1 MNLLFALLLS
11 CTTQE
16 KTIDVPEVEIRQ
28 TEEVQTETEP
38 SEETPIDTAATEE
51 QEPEQVDPD
60 TGACDTAATDPIT
73 WTDCSYKIGEHI
85 CNVTL
90 PDVDQVIHELYSYYG
105 RPIVIQLSAEW
116 CSPCHTAGTYAE
128 GYMDR
133 YANHDLLWITI
144 ILENTAG
151 EPATMLD
158 LMQWEAEM
166 NTVNALTL
174 AGSRDLIDTTA
185 ENGFPLTSWPT
196 IIVVNTDMTIYH
208 GFYGWSESYLTSVL
222 DSML

>member
-11 CTTQE
+11 CNLQQ
-16 KTIDVPEVEIRQ
+16 KTADVATPEIRPS
-28 TEEVQTETEP
+28 EEVQAE
-38 SEETPIDTAATEE
+38 EETLIDTAEEVE
-51 QEPEQVDPD
+51 QEVEEEPEIIEQD
-60 TGACDTAATDPIT
+60 TAECDTAPADPIT
-73 WTDCSYKIGEHI
+73 WTECSYKIGEHI

-90 PDVDQVIHELYSYYG
+90 PDVDEVIHELYSYYG

-128 GYMDR
+128 GYMER
-133 YANHDLLWITI
+133 YADDDLLWVTI

-151 EPATMLD
+151 EAATTLD

>member
-11 CTTQE
+11 CAQQQ
-16 KTIDVPEVEIRQ
+16 KTIDAPVGDPAP
-28 TEEVQTETEP
+28 TEEVEVVEESQVDTAQEEQESETEAEP
-38 SEETPIDTAATEE
+38 TDTEASIDTAES
-51 QEPEQVDPD
+51 
-60 TGACDTAATDPIT
+60 DPIT
-73 WTDCSYKIGEHI
+73 WTECSYKISEHI

-90 PDVDQVIHELYSYYG
+90 SDVDEVVHELYSYYG

-128 GYMDR
+128 GYMER
-133 YANHDLLWITI
+133 YADHDLLWVTI

-151 EPATMLD
+151 EPATTLD
-158 LMQWEAEM
+158 LMQWEATM

-196 IIVVNTDMTIYH
+196 IVVVNTDMTIYH
-208 GFYGWSESYLTSVL
+208 GFYGWSEEYLTNVL

>member
-11 CTTQE
+11 CATQQ
-16 KTIDVPEVEIRQ
+16 KTPDVPETITPP
-28 TEEVQTETEP
+28 TEEAEVAPQEEVDT
-38 SEETPIDTAATEE
+38 SESEIEE
-51 QEPEQVDPD
+51 QETEEEQVDLD
-60 TGACDTAATDPIT
+60 TGACDTAVSDPIT
-73 WTDCSYKIGEHI
+73 WTECSYKISEHI

-90 PDVDQVIHELYSYYG
+90 PDVDEVVHELYSYYG

-128 GYMDR
+128 SFMER
-133 YANHDLLWITI
+133 YADQDLLWVTI

-151 EPATMLD
+151 EPATTLD

-166 NTVNALTL
+166 STVNALTL
-174 AGSRDLIDTTA
+174 AGSRELIDTTG

-196 IIVVNTDMTIYH
+196 IVVVNTDMTIYH
-208 GFYGWSESYLTSVL
+208 GFYGWSETYLTSVL